1 MDPSPGIDLINEDPL
16 FIDLENYNF
25 SYIDSSPCINNGNP
39 EYYDPDGTI
48 SDIGANIYSSLE
60 IGDCNQ
66 DFELNIMDII
76 YIINNCI
83 LDVLVDNC
91 NCSDLNQDGDY
102 NVLDVVYIVNLI
114 LSN

>member
-1 MDPSPGIDLINEDPL
+1 
-16 FIDLENYNF
+16 
-25 SYIDSSPCINNGNP
+25 
-39 EYYDPDGTI
+39 
-48 SDIGANIYSSLE
+48 
-60 IGDCNQ
+60 
-66 DFELNIMDII
+66 MDII